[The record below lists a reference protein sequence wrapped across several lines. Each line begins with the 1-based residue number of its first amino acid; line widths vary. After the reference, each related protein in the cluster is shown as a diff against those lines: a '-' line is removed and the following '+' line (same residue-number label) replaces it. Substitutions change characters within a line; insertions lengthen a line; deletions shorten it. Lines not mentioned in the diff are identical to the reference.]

1 MKFVSYRSQSSTHLG
16 VLTKDDQILN
26 ISSLQDLYKSR
37 ISLDVTLPNEMK
49 QFIEQSETALP
60 YVEALLNCYEND
72 HGKNNLASCS
82 ISDAEVL
89 APIAQPEK
97 IICVGLNYIDHCKET
112 NMEPPSSPV
121 IFSKY
126 ANAIIGDKA
135 AIELPINSNQV
146 DFEAEL
152 TIVIGK
158 EAKCVSEAEAEDY
171 IFGYTIMNDVSAR
184 DLQFADSQ
192 WSRGKSADTFA
203 PIGPAIVT
211 KDEVGD
217 PHQLDISL
225 TLNEK
230 IMQQSNTSNLIFR
243 IPTIVSFLSQSMT
256 LKPGDLIA
264 TGTPPGVGMGRDPQV
279 WLKGGDSLSITIE
292 NIGTLSNDVKKHNPN
307 KKQDAK
313 ENALLPSK

>member
-1 MKFVSYRSQSSTHLG
+1 MKLVSYHSQSSTHLG
-16 VLTKDDQILN
+16 VLTEENKILQL
-26 ISSLQDLYKSR
+26 SSLHDLYKER
-37 ISLDVTLPNEMK
+37 ISQDYIIPNDMK

-60 YVEALLNCYEND
+60 YVKAILNCYEQD
-72 HGKNNLASCS
+72 HENKENPSYLL
-82 ISDAEVL
+82 SDAELL
-89 APIAQPEK
+89 APIVQPEK

-112 NMEPPSSPV
+112 NMEPPAAPV

-146 DFEAEL
+146 DYEAEL
-152 TIVIGK
+152 VIVIGK
-158 EAKCVSEAEAEDY
+158 EAKCVSEAEAEGY

-184 DLQFADSQ
+184 DLQFSDGQ

-203 PIGPAIVT
+203 PIGPVIVT

-217 PHQLDISL
+217 PHNLDISL
-225 TLNEK
+225 RLNNQ
-230 IMQQSNTSNLIFR
+230 IMQHSNTKNLIFK
-243 IPTIVSFLSQSMT
+243 IPTIVSYLSKSMT

-279 WLKGGDSLSITIE
+279 WLKEGDVLSITIE
-292 NIGTLSNDVKKHNPN
+292 NIGTLSNDVKHNPYQM
-307 KKQDAK
+307 QDSK
-313 ENALLPSK
+313 ESSFLASK